1 MRAVAVWSTTALH
14 RTKQRRKVQCPQ
26 FRSRAKREQ
35 ISGSDKVELGNIY
48 WLLRSFVEAHPIG
61 TAFFAPVDVVLSNF
75 DVVVPDLFYMSHER
89 AAQALTHAN
98 VRGTPEL
105 VIEVASPGTGK
116 RDETIKLRLYERTGV
131 LEYWI
136 VDPRCDV
143 IRVYRR
149 AEDAFGPAL
158 QLSLEAGD
166 VLTTSLLPGLEL
178 PLKAVFKDHQA
189 IT

>member
-1 MRAVAVWSTTALH
+1 
-14 RTKQRRKVQCPQ
+14 
-26 FRSRAKREQ
+26 
-35 ISGSDKVELGNIY
+35 
-48 WLLRSFVEAHPIG
+48 
-61 TAFFAPVDVVLSNF
+61 
-75 DVVVPDLFYMSHER
+75 MSHER

-105 VIEVASPGTGK
+105 VIEAASPGTGK